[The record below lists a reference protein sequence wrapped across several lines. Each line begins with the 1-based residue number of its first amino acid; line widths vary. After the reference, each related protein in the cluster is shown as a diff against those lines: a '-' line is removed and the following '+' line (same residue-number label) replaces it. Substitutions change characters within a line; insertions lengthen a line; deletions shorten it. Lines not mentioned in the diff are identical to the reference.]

1 MMSFGNDGKGS
12 ETADDVVLKVF
23 FQAARRMRVLR
34 AERFR
39 QRRQDDQAID
49 GDALADGLVAG
60 VGDRSAGI
68 VVAVTGDVD
77 DPPLRPEGRALEL
90 AHGEVDGAGD
100 RGAPGERSWR
110 LDQPVTE
117 AARGVAVAEQ

>member
-1 MMSFGNDGKGS
+1 MSFGNDGKCS
-12 ETADDVVLKVF
+12 ETADDVVLTVF
-23 FQAARRMRVLR
+23 FQAARRVRVLR

-49 GDALADGLVAG
+49 GD
-60 VGDRSAGI
+60 
-68 VVAVTGDVD
+68 AVTGDVD

-117 AARGVAVAEQ
+117 AARGVAVPDQCPVDHDIVHAYRRPFEET